1 MIQILDKKV
10 LSSDGIHML
19 AGKVYVPEGDI
30 KGLFH
35 VVHGM
40 VEHIARYDGFMRELA
55 ENGYLTFGYDNLGH
69 GHTVNDK
76 SELGFIAHE
85 NGSKMLV
92 DDVALFGEEIKAEY
106 GEGLPYYLLGHSMG
120 SFIARLAAE
129 QYDIQDKLII
139 MGTGGPN
146 PAVGPGMALIKAV
159 KKLKGERYVSD
170 LIYKVAFGTY
180 NKRFPDDGIYGWL
193 SSIEKTRESFANDPL
208 CAFRFTTSAMGDLLS
223 LTKESNSSRWFESRV
238 IKKPILLVSGEED
251 PVGDYGRGVKAVY
264 DNLNANGAD
273 IKFKL
278 YAKNRHEIL
287 NDISRK
293 KVISDILEFI
303 K

>member
-40 VEHIARYDGFMRELA
+40 VEHISRYDGFMRELA

-146 PAVGPGMALIKAV
+146 PAVNPGMALIKTI
-159 KKLKGERYVSD
+159 KKQRDIGIIVYSVFTLGELVHDAEKAALLAEIDILIDGRYIKE
-170 LIYKVAFGTY
+170 L
-180 NKRFPDDGIYGWL
+180 DDGRPYVGSSNQIIHYL
-193 SSIEKTRESFANDPL
+193 SSRYTSIGKEYYTAGKRRAEIKLTETQVVLIGVPSQNVLKT
-208 CAFRFTTSAMGDLLS
+208 
-223 LTKESNSSRWFESRV
+223 WQ
-238 IKKPILLVSGEED
+238 
-251 PVGDYGRGVKAVY
+251 
-264 DNLNANGAD
+264 D
-273 IKFKL
+273 IKNKSGGMC
-278 YAKNRHEIL
+278 
-287 NDISRK
+287 ND
-293 KVISDILEFI
+293 F
-303 K
+303 